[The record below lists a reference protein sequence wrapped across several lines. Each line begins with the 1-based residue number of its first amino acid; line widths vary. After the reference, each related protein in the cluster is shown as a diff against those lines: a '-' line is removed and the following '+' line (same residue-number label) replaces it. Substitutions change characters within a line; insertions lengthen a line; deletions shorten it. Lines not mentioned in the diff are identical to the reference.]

1 MFGLARIENLEERG
15 GLAVRSGVGA
25 DHVPTVTDFSQKVFA
40 L

>member
-15 GLAVRSGVGA
+15 EIPVRNGVGA
-25 DHVPTVTDFSQKVFA
+25 DHVSAVTDFSQKVFA